1 MTRIARH
8 SIPLPYPPEALLT
21 PRTFDQVIQIPPPR
35 ELLAQLLVLGPKVK
49 MRVNPLSSLRR
60 HIEHFLLC

>member
-1 MTRIARH
+1 
-8 SIPLPYPPEALLT
+8 
-21 PRTFDQVIQIPPPR
+21 
-35 ELLAQLLVLGPKVK
+35 LVLGPKVK